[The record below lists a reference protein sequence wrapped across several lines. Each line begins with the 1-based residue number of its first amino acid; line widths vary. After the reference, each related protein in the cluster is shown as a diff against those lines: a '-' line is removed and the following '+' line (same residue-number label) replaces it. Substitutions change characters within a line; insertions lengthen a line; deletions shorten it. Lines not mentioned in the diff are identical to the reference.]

1 MSGIGSENINKIE
14 EKKKEEKKEEIFDEN
29 KMMEML
35 IKIGGKNP
43 NEKKIEKPKKETQQD
58 KNDKKIIQIISTLPN
73 YNFLTSKYIEF
84 PETMYNLLE

>member
-1 MSGIGSENINKIE
+1 ML
-14 EKKKEEKKEEIFDEN
+14 KKKNMNLMRKELLKLIKIYYEN